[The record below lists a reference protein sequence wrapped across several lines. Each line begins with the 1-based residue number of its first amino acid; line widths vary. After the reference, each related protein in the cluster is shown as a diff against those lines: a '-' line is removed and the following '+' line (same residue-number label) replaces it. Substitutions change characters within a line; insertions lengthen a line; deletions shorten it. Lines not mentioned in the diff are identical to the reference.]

1 MTLKVICVSSWG
13 TQGEAIVSMSTEH
26 LEFGLHVAL
35 ECLFLFGF
43 CKSALWQG
51 HYSMYKS
58 DFRKILAPKT
68 CRKMC
73 RLVWIPSRCLQKFKH
88 LKTKYKF
95 CAIPNSYCQS
105 WISIKH
111 LAFFFLPETW
121 EIWFWILRLFE
132 ERAQSILQE
141 ALLQICILGGPY
153 FQQNLPA
160 ELLLP
165 RKIQWWDKTVPRTS
179 IQYTSIWDTF

>member
-111 LAFFFLPETW
+111 LAFFFFFTRNMRDLVLNSQIVWRESSKHPAGGIAADMHTG
-121 EIWFWILRLFE
+121 RTLFPTE
-132 ERAQSILQE
+132 SPCRAS
-141 ALLQICILGGPY
+141 
-153 FQQNLPA
+153 
-160 ELLLP
+160 
-165 RKIQWWDKTVPRTS
+165 S
-179 IQYTSIWDTF
+179 S